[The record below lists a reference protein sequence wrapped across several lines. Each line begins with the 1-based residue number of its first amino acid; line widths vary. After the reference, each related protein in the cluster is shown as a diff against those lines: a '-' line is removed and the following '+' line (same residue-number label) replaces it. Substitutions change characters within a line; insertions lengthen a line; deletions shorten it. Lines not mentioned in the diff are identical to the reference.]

1 MRAAALGQTLP
12 PTSAAWSFAHSR
24 SSVETGMRGIKPAD
38 EWASFQLLSSQLL
51 DRVMPLPVIA
61 CCTTVSILGAH
72 PVLGVS
78 ATVVYMATNIGLN
91 FVVDSRA
98 RRGRVPG
105 FLLGPVRSLITCVLA
120 PVIVWFA
127 GPELPSWV
135 VAVPGISVMPFFYH
149 GKLGL
154 LPGAVAG
161 VIVAV
166 TYFASGATLAQSVVG
181 LVALLGLGLIT
192 APLIAALQVGVERA
206 RESDQ
211 AKTDFLAN
219 MSHEIR
225 TPINGVIG
233 SIELLGQSTLTS
245 SQQEL
250 VDVAQSSSH
259 ALLHLVNDILDLS
272 KISAG
277 KLEVESTRVQLLQLL
292 TSLQREFF
300 VQAGKSNTKFVL
312 DLAPN
317 LPVAVQSD
325 PLRLAQILRNL
336 LSNAFKFAAGKSVTL
351 VVVAESPSGEDGSD
365 AHHAPAAGKKVKL
378 RFTVRDTGIGMT
390 PEQQATV
397 FDKFAQAST
406 STTRRYGGTGLGLPI
421 CRQLGILLGATLT
434 MDSELG
440 LGTSFHLAG
449 EFTVDTSVEPR
460 HRSER
465 PPAVAGKRVL
475 VVDDNAVNRMVARRM
490 LEKIGCE
497 VTEAP
502 SGVLAVDVCEG
513 GAFDLILMDCQ
524 MPEMDGYQT
533 SERIRHLAHYDSIP
547 IVALTA
553 SAMKGDQERCYA
565 AGMSG
570 YLTKPVTQQKLFDA
584 LAEHLPA

>member
-1 MRAAALGQTLP
+1 
-12 PTSAAWSFAHSR
+12 
-24 SSVETGMRGIKPAD
+24 MRGTRVGD
-38 EWASFQLLSSQLL
+38 EWGSFQLLSSRLL
-51 DRVMPLPVIA
+51 DRVMPVPVIA
-61 CCTTVSILGAH
+61 CCSA
-72 PVLGVS
+72 VS
-78 ATVVYMATNIGLN
+78 ALGEHPWWGFAATALYMALNIGLN
-91 FVVDSRA
+91 VIVEGRA
-98 RRGRVPG
+98 RRGAVPG
-105 FLLGPVRSLITCVLA
+105 FLLGPVRSLITCALA
-120 PVIVWFA
+120 PVIVWCA
-127 GPELPSWV
+127 GPSLPSWV
-135 VAVPGISVMPFFYH
+135 VAVPGVSVMPFFYS
-149 GKLGL
+149 GKLAMV
-154 LPGAVAG
+154 PGALAG
-161 VIVAV
+161 VLVAA
-166 TYFASGATLAQSVVG
+166 TYFATGATLPQAIVALVG
-181 LVALLGLGLIT
+181 LLGLGLIT
-192 APLIAALQVGVERA
+192 APLIAALQIGVERA

-233 SIELLGQSTLTS
+233 SIELLGQTSLSS

-272 KISAG
+272 KISAD
-277 KLEVESTRVQLLQLL
+277 KLEVESTRVQLSQLL
-292 TSLQREFF
+292 TSVQREFL
-300 VQAGKSNTKFVL
+300 VQAGKSNTKFVV
-312 DLAPN
+312 DIAPD
-317 LPVAVQSD
+317 LPVAVQTD

-351 VVVAESPSGEDGSD
+351 SVSAEAALNAGHDAAAPGSSPSG
-365 AHHAPAAGKKVKL
+365 GKVRL
-378 RFTVRDTGIGMT
+378 HFTVRDTGIGMT

-421 CRQLGILLGATLT
+421 CRQLGTLLGATLT
-434 MDSELG
+434 MESELG
-440 LGTSFHLAG
+440 VGTSFHLVG
-449 EFTVDTSVEPR
+449 EFVIDTQPEPR

-465 PPAVAGKRVL
+465 PPAVTGKRVL

-490 LEKIGCE
+490 LEKIGCQ

-502 SGVLAVDVCEG
+502 SGGSAIDVCEE

-533 SERIRHLAHYDSIP
+533 SERIRHLAHYDHIP

>member
-1 MRAAALGQTLP
+1 
-12 PTSAAWSFAHSR
+12 
-24 SSVETGMRGIKPAD
+24 MRGKEPAD

-72 PVLGVS
+72 PVLGVG
-78 ATVVYMATNIGLN
+78 ATALYMATNIGLN
-91 FVVDSRA
+91 FVVDRRA
-98 RRGRVPG
+98 RSGKVPG
-105 FLLGPVRSLITCVLA
+105 LLLGPVRSLITCVLA

-127 GPELPSWV
+127 GPEVPSWV
-135 VAVPGISVMPFFYH
+135 VAVPGISVMPFFYD
-149 GKLGL
+149 GKLAM

-161 VIVAV
+161 VTVAA
-166 TYFASGATLAQSVVG
+166 TYFATGATVPQAIVAMVG
-181 LVALLGLGLIT
+181 LLGLGLIT

-206 RESDQ
+206 RDSDQ

-233 SIELLGQSTLTS
+233 SIELLGQTPLTQ

-277 KLEVESTRVQLLQLL
+277 KLEVESTRVQLLQLV

-351 VVVAESPSGEDGSD
+351 VVAAEPASSEDASGLRDVSG
-365 AHHAPAAGKKVKL
+365 AATKVKL
-378 RFTVRDTGIGMT
+378 QFTVRDTGIGMT

-421 CRQLGILLGATLT
+421 CRQLGTLLGATLT

-440 LGTSFHLAG
+440 VGTSFHLIG
-449 EFTVDTSVEPR
+449 EFVVDTHVEVR

-465 PPAVAGKRVL
+465 PPAVMGKRVL

-490 LEKIGCE
+490 LEKIGCH

-513 GAFDLILMDCQ
+513 GVFDLILMDCQ

-533 SERIRHLAHYDSIP
+533 SERIRHLARYDNIP

-565 AGMSG
+565 AGMTG